1 MLSVFHSVMKQVCL
15 SILNTW
21 HGRPEEK
28 WNPQNSSFLQ
38 VTTILFFL
46 SAVSDVS
53 YSTRRAVT
61 LFHIFLTCSCW
72 VLFDFISQNIR
83 SIYKKF

>member
-1 MLSVFHSVMKQVCL
+1 MLQTVGMFTSLQLESEILNAYVLSELVAMLYKQVCL

-38 VTTILFFL
+38 VTIALLAGFFEFY
-46 SAVSDVS
+46 V
-53 YSTRRAVT
+53 YKGCRA
-61 LFHIFLTCSCW
+61 FL
-72 VLFDFISQNIR
+72 
-83 SIYKKF
+83 

>member
-1 MLSVFHSVMKQVCL
+1 MTRPQLTNFLCDFVKKVCL

-38 VTTILFFL
+38 VKTVYLEGFTVDFVGLHVKHITL
-46 SAVSDVS
+46 
-53 YSTRRAVT
+53 RAVDYVV
-61 LFHIFLTCSCW
+61 IF
-72 VLFDFISQNIR
+72 FICLL
-83 SIYKKF
+83 